1 MIAGNMFNETILVSE
16 NPVLAMIIQKFGKF
30 IIIIELRLVVSR
42 AEIHGNSRI

>member
-1 MIAGNMFNETILVSE
+1 MIAGNMFNETISE